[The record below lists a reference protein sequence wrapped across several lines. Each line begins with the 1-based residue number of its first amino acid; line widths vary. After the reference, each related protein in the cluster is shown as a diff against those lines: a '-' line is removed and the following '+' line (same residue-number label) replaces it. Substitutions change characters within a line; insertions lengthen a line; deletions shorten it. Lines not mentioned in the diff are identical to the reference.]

1 MELAGGS
8 NFWGELSGEYETRW
22 SIKNRKGTSE
32 DVLALSVQSE
42 TAASTMITVQCGA
55 PTDLKNMDKF
65 FDYTVL
71 ITQQGRVSK
80 QLLKPVQHQDSV
92 RISCTP
98 P

>member
-8 NFWGELSGEYETRW
+8 NFWGELSGEYETSW
-22 SIKNRKGTSE
+22 SIKNLKGTSE

-42 TAASTMITVQCGA
+42 TAANTIITVQCGA
-55 PTDLKNMDKF
+55 PTDLKNLSQS

-71 ITQQGRVSK
+71 ITQEGRVSK
-80 QLLKPVQHQDSV
+80 HLLKPVQHQDSIK
-92 RISCTP
+92 ISCTP